1 MPKKTI
7 SVLFFLITSILQVNA
22 QATSFWVDPS
32 VEQSD
37 SLQLKVSLKELINKN
52 DFNVFFNAQ
61 VQQFNGLS
69 SQQLATSNYA
79 TSFSLYYSK
88 TFKKLNLEG
97 NFNFLG
103 YENNRWKLPFTQQQ
117 PELWNRS
124 SFFISTYKPNKIFT
138 IKTGYGKVH
147 MGEGIQS
154 AFYGN
159 DHFNYPFLNISSK
172 FWKIEFVNHF
182 SVLKSKNNYLTDQ
195 QYRTKFTASH
205 WLKYQFA
212 KKWNFQVFESV
223 VWAAQDESLNRG
235 FDFAYLNPIIFYR
248 PVEFASGSSD
258 NVLVGAALNYTP
270 NKSWLLYSQFM
281 LDEFL
286 LSSIQA
292 DLKSV
297 FGSTQS
303 NTGWWANKYALQLG
317 TKLQLEKYN
326 SKIWLE
332 YNVVRPFT
340 YSHSTPM
347 NNYGHFDQPLAFSYE
362 SNFNQITLLY
372 QYQPTKRYNF
382 EFAIDYLNK
391 GLDLDSLNLGTSLLE
406 SNSTKA
412 FDYGNVIGQGI
423 KFINTSVSLTG
434 CYKLSQKAPYW
445 VYLVMGSNVQ
455 PNKKV
460 APYIQAGVTIRRF
473 NWFNNEIFL
482 RNSMR

>member
-1 MPKKTI
+1 MVVRFVGFI
-7 SVLFFLITSILQVNA
+7 VVFLICASTSMA
-22 QATSFWVDPS
+22 QPTSFWVDPS
-32 VEQSD
+32 AEQTD
-37 SLQLKVSLKELINKN
+37 SVPSKITFKELFKKQNA
-52 DFNVFFNAQ
+52 NVFFNAQ
-61 VQQFNGLS
+61 VQHFSGLIQS
-69 SQQLATSNYA
+69 SSANTNYA
-79 TSFSLYYSK
+79 TSFSLYY
-88 TFKKLNLEG
+88 KKAFTKLQLEG

-103 YENNRWKLPFTQQQ
+103 YQNNRWELPFAQQQ

-124 SFFISTYKPNKIFT
+124 TYFIANYKPNKIFT
-138 IKTGYGKVH
+138 FKAGYGKIH

-154 AFYGN
+154 AFYGS

-172 FWKIEFVNHF
+172 FWKIEFINHF
-182 SVLKSKNNYLTDQ
+182 AVLNSKNNFSIDQ

-212 KKWNFQVFESV
+212 KKWSFQVFESV

-258 NVLVGAALNYTP
+258 NVLVGAALNYSPTE
-270 NKSWLLYSQFM
+270 SWLLYSQFM

-317 TKLQLEKYN
+317 TKVNSKKFN

-347 NNYGHFDQPLAFSYE
+347 NNYGHFDDPLAFSYE
-362 SNFNQITLLY
+362 SNFNQFLLLY
-372 QYQPTKRYNF
+372 QYQPTNRYNF

-391 GLDLDSLNLGTSLLE
+391 GLDIDSLNLGGSLLE

-412 FDYGNVIGQGI
+412 FDYGNTIGQGI
-423 KFINTSVSLTG
+423 KFSNTSISLTG
-434 CYKLSQKAPYW
+434 CYKVSKKAPYW
-445 VYLVMGSNVQ
+445 VYLVAGTNVHQ
-455 PNKKV
+455 QQV
-460 APYIQAGVTIRRF
+460 APYLQAGITIRKF